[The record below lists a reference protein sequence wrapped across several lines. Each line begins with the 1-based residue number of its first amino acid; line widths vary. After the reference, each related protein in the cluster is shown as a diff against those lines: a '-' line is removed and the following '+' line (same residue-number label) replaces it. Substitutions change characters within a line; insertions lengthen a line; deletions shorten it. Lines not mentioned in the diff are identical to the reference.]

1 MLYAGYRAGLAFW
14 RGNPNA
20 DPGSFERGEPFFGVP
35 RSASE
40 IILDDASS
48 FFLNSLEMPDMLV
61 PSKRYR
67 CRPRHYAYSE
77 YSGELPNGS
86 FARIADQL
94 CVPSPEMCFALAART
109 MQLEELMELGNELCG
124 TYNRP
129 AIAGQGECVQRKRPL
144 STPDSIREL
153 LSCCE
158 GRGVVRAQSALE
170 YVLSGSA
177 SPMETSLMLLLCLPV
192 RRGGY
197 GLPLPEFNARIDFHG
212 RSRAIARRGFARCDL
227 FWSEANLDVEY
238 NGRPF
243 HEGEMEYANDSD
255 RIEALKM
262 EGVEVITL
270 ARSHVLHLQP
280 FEVKVRQIYQVLG
293 KRWRTPAR
301 KQLEKR
307 GELRRLLL

>member
-1 MLYAGYRAGLAFW
+1 MLYAGYRTGLAFW
-14 RGNPNA
+14 RGNPDA
-20 DPGSFERGEPFFGVP
+20 DPGSFERGEPFVGVP
-35 RSASE
+35 RRASE

-48 FFLNSLEMPDMLV
+48 IFLNSFDMPDLLV
-61 PSKRYR
+61 PSKEYR

-77 YSGELPNGS
+77 YSGELPGRS
-86 FARIADQL
+86 FVRVADQL

-109 MQLEELMELGNELCG
+109 VQLEELMELGNELCG
-124 TYNRP
+124 TYSRP
-129 AIAGQGECVQRKRPL
+129 AVAGQGDIVQRKGPL
-144 STPDSIREL
+144 ATPDSIREL

-170 YVLSGSA
+170 YVLPRSA
-177 SPMETSLMLLLCLPV
+177 SPMETAVMLLLCLPV

-212 RSRAIARRGFARCDL
+212 RSRAVARRGFARCDL
-227 FWSEANLDVEY
+227 FWNEANLDVEY
-238 NGRPF
+238 NGRPY
-243 HEGEMEYANDSD
+243 HEGELEYASDSD

-307 GELRRLLL
+307 DSLRRLLL